1 MTSQTPLNSVQH
13 PVYTIGHSNHSLG
26 EFLAL
31 LRKHGVDEVVDV
43 RSAPSSRYT
52 PQFNY
57 DALNGALEEA
67 GIGYVFMGGELGGRP
82 ADRSCYDVDGR
93 VSYDRL
99 ANTDL
104 FDDGIRRI
112 VWAADQRRVAVMCSE
127 KEPLDCH
134 RTLLIAK
141 VLQERGIDV
150 EHILADGRLENQ
162 SAAMDRLMDIFKLPH
177 YGDLFRTRDDVIADA
192 LTLQEGKVAYSVQ
205 GPPSARE
212 DRGNTH

>member
-13 PVYTIGHSNHSLG
+13 PVYTIGHSNHSFG

-31 LRKHGVDEVVDV
+31 LRNHRVDEVVDV
-43 RSAPSSRYT
+43 RSSPSSRYT

-57 DALNGALEEA
+57 DLLSGALEEA

-82 ADRSCYDVDGR
+82 VDRSCYDVDGR

-99 ANTDL
+99 ADTDL

-141 VLQERGIDV
+141 VLEERGIDV
-150 EHILADGRLENQ
+150 EHILADGSLEDH
-162 SAAMDRLMDIFKLPH
+162 SATMDRLMDIFKLPH
-177 YGDLFRTRDDVIADA
+177 HGDLFRSRDDVIADA

-205 GPPSARE
+205 GPPRGRE
-212 DRGNTH
+212 DRENVH

>member
-1 MTSQTPLNSVQH
+1 MTSQTPLNSVRN

-31 LRKHGVDEVVDV
+31 LRKHRVDEVVDV
-43 RSAPSSRYT
+43 RSSPSSRYT

-82 ADRSCYDVDGR
+82 VDRSCYDVDGR

-141 VLQERGIDV
+141 VLEERGIDV
-150 EHILADGRLENQ
+150 EHILADGSLENH

-177 YGDLFRTRDDVIADA
+177 HGDLFRTRDDVIADA

-212 DRGNTH
+212 DRGNMH